1 MDMKWHP
8 VKNLEQWL
16 KEDVDPEGTYLFT
29 FQDDEFDETSV
40 DVDIGT
46 FVPGVP
52 TKVMYL
58 SGLGESYSLLEHIVA
73 WMEIPEPFKPGRCDM
88 CKHWKEWIDEYGDG
102 CAECELHKNVPF
114 TKINP
119 GKCPLEK

>member
-1 MDMKWHP
+1 MDMKWNP
-8 VKNLEQWL
+8 IVNG
-16 KEDVDPEGTYLFT
+16 D
-29 FQDDEFDETSV
+29 
-40 DVDIGT
+40 
-46 FVPGVP
+46 
-52 TKVMYL
+52 L
-58 SGLGESYSLLEHIVA
+58 SGIPRDKRLLVTGNDQGELYVDFGYIDSRSEKPEFVYITDFEYSVEAKEIIA